1 MNRYHLALIVS
12 LLLLPSQ
19 LLALER
25 FQIITTAEMEQMLSD
40 RDNGKVDFLL
50 VNGLDRMIYNHAA
63 IPGSISIPLSMF
75 QAHAGQLGEDLNKLI
90 IPY

>member
-1 MNRYHLALIVS
+1 
-12 LLLLPSQ
+12 
-19 LLALER
+19 
-25 FQIITTAEMEQMLSD
+25 MEKMLSD

-75 QAHAGQLGEDLNKLI
+75 QAYAGQLGEDLNKLI